1 MEITPTRRNYKS
13 KNKSFKPT
21 QSTPKVNKGPKSR
34 MNFKKTLIEDSISQ
48 KTTKFSALLNNPMP
62 LKKETPPFLSASVLE
77 GRVPYLFKSFL
88 TKLYKVK
95 NDKDISLNG
104 GGEQTDATTKI
115 CISTIDSLKNIIKDI
130 NAESTFLIVDECH
143 KIGTEKRGDM
153 LTNNWHATL
162 GLSAT
167 PERDYDDNFYI
178 IIKKILGDII
188 FDYDYIDAREDEVI
202 VNFKLLYGYAALLP
216 EEEQKYKKFTK
227 SIQRRAAT
235 IGGNNMDDYPLKM
248 LIFNRARLIKNSKN
262 RIPYGVEL
270 IQKYKRDSWIVFTE
284 NKKQA
289 KDFNDIIRNKGFK
302 SGIYN
307 TDLNDDERQENLENF
322 KAGKLNVL
330 VSCTALDEGFD
341 MPEADGA
348 MILSASSSKRQRIQ
362 RMGRV
367 LRITANKE
375 NALIVTVYS
384 SKTEYEKLRE
394 ESNRYKLEGVP
405 IKWQQMT
412 L

>member
-1 MEITPTRRNYKS
+1 MKLREWQEKAFPLWWAEKRGIV
-13 KNKSFKPT
+13 
-21 QSTPKVNKGPKSR
+21 KVVTGGG
-34 MNFKKTLIEDSISQ
+34 KTVFAIHCLIKYLEEEKDNSIFIVVPSIALLDQWYEGLQ
-48 KTTKFSALLNNPMP
+48 KTFDDT
-62 LKKETPPFLSASVLE
+62 
-77 GRVPYLFKSFL
+77 
-88 TKLYKVK
+88 
-95 NDKDISLNG
+95 DISLNG
-104 GGEQTDATTKI
+104 GGEHLEEISKVT
-115 CISTIDSLKNIIKDI
+115 ISTIDSVKNIIHKFDAS
-130 NAESTFLIVDECH
+130 NTLLIVDECH
-143 KIGTEKRGDM
+143 KIGTEKRGET

-202 VNFKLLYGYAALLP
+202 VNFKLLYAYAAMTKD
-216 EEEQKYKKFTK
+216 EEDKYKKFTK

-235 IGGNNMDDYPLKM
+235 IGGNNMNDYPLKM
-248 LIFNRARLIKNSKN
+248 LIFNRARMVKNSKN
-262 RIPYGVEL
+262 RIPFGVKL
-270 IQKYKRDSWIVFTE
+270 LQKHKRDSWIVFTE

-289 KDFNDIIRNKGFK
+289 KEFNKIINKKGYK
-302 SGIYN
+302 SAIYN
-307 TDLNDDERQENLENF
+307 TDLDNAEREENLNNF
-322 KAGKLNVL
+322 KSGNLNVL

-384 SKTEYEKLRE
+384 SKTEFDKLRE

-405 IKWQQMT
+405 VKWQQME
-412 L
+412 

>member
-1 MEITPTRRNYKS
+1 LKLREWQEKAFPLWW
-13 KNKSFKPT
+13 KNKRGII
-21 QSTPKVNKGPKSR
+21 KVVTGGGKTFFAIHCLRKYLEEDHNK
-34 MNFKKTLIEDSISQ
+34 NILIVVPSI
-48 KTTKFSALLNNPMP
+48 ALLDQWY
-62 LKKETPPFLSASVLE
+62 ESLSQNFSE
-77 GRVPYLFKSFL
+77 RE
-88 TKLYKVK
+88 
-95 NDKDISLNG
+95 ISLNG
-104 GGEQTDATTKI
+104 GGEQTTSITKI
-115 CISTIDSLKNIIKDI
+115 CISTIDSLKNIIKEVDAS
-130 NAESTFLIVDECH
+130 NSLLIVDECH
-143 KIGTEKRGDM
+143 KIGTEKRGEM

-216 EEEQKYKKFTK
+216 EEENKYRKFTK

-235 IGGNNMDDYPLKM
+235 IGGQDMNDYPLKM
-248 LIFNRARLIKNSKN
+248 LIFNRARLVKNSKN
-262 RIPYGVEL
+262 RIPYGIEL
-270 IQKYKRDSWIVFTE
+270 IQKYERDSWIVFTE

-289 KDFNDIIRNKGFK
+289 KEFNKKVNHIKGFE

-307 TDLNDDERQENLENF
+307 TDLKDDERQENLENF

-405 IKWQQMT
+405 VKWQQMS

>member
-1 MEITPTRRNYKS
+1 MKLRQWQEKAFPLWWAKKRGIV
-13 KNKSFKPT
+13 
-21 QSTPKVNKGPKSR
+21 KVVTGGG
-34 MNFKKTLIEDSISQ
+34 KTVFAIHCLTKYLEEEKDNSIFIVVPSIALLDQWYQGLQ
-48 KTTKFSALLNNPMP
+48 KTF
-62 LKKETPPFLSASVLE
+62 
-77 GRVPYLFKSFL
+77 G
-88 TKLYKVK
+88 
-95 NDKDISLNG
+95 DKDISLNG
-104 GGEQTDATTKI
+104 GGEHLEVISKI
-115 CISTIDSLKNIIKDI
+115 TISTIDSVKNIIHKFDAS
-130 NAESTFLIVDECH
+130 NTLLIVDECH
-143 KIGTEKRGDM
+143 KIGTEKRGET

-202 VNFKLLYGYAALLP
+202 VNFKLLYAYAAMTEG
-216 EEEQKYKKFTK
+216 EEERYKKFTK

-235 IGGNNMDDYPLKM
+235 IGGNNMNDYPLKM
-248 LIFNRARLIKNSKN
+248 LIFNRARMVKNSKN
-262 RIPYGVEL
+262 RIPFGVEL
-270 IQKYKRDSWIVFTE
+270 LQKHKRDSWIVFTE

-289 KDFNDIIRNKGFK
+289 KEFNKIINKKGYK
-302 SGIYN
+302 SAIYN
-307 TDLNDDERQENLENF
+307 TDLDNAEREENLNNF
-322 KAGKLNVL
+322 KSGNLNVL

-384 SKTEYEKLRE
+384 SKTEFDKLRE

-405 IKWQQMT
+405 VKWQQMR
-412 L
+412 

>member
-1 MEITPTRRNYKS
+1 MKLRDWQEKAFPLWWANKRGIVKVVTGGGKTIFAIHCLTKYLEEERSKS
-13 KNKSFKPT
+13 I
-21 QSTPKVNKGPKSR
+21 
-34 MNFKKTLIEDSISQ
+34 LIVVPSI
-48 KTTKFSALLNNPMP
+48 ALLDQWSEVMSR
-62 LKKETPPFLSASVLE
+62 TFDS
-77 GRVPYLFKSFL
+77 
-88 TKLYKVK
+88 
-95 NDKDISLNG
+95 KDITING
-104 GGEQTDATTKI
+104 GGEQPEDITKI
-115 CISTIDSLKNIIKDI
+115 CITTVDSVKNIINKVD
-130 NAESTFLIVDECH
+130 AENTLLVVDECH
-143 KIGTEKRGDM
+143 KIGTEKRGEM

-178 IIKKILGDII
+178 IIKRILGDII

-202 VNFKLLYGYAALLP
+202 VNFKLLYGYAAMLP
-216 EEEQKYKKFTK
+216 EEEDKYTKFTK
-227 SIQRRAAT
+227 NIQRRAAT
-235 IGGNNMDDYPLKM
+235 IGGSNMNDYPLKM
-248 LIFNRARLIKNSKN
+248 LIFNRARLVKNSKN

-270 IQKYKRDSWIVFTE
+270 LLKHKRESWIVFTE

-289 KDFNDIIRNKGFK
+289 KEFNKIINKKGFK

-307 TDLNDDERQENLENF
+307 TDLNDEERLHNLTAF
-322 KAGKLNVL
+322 KNRELNVL

-384 SKTEYEKLRE
+384 SKTEFTKLRE

-405 IKWQQMT
+405 VKWQQMKS
-412 L
+412 

>member
-1 MEITPTRRNYKS
+1 LKLRQWQEKAFPLWWAKKRGIV
-13 KNKSFKPT
+13 
-21 QSTPKVNKGPKSR
+21 KVVTGGG
-34 MNFKKTLIEDSISQ
+34 KTVFAIHCLTKYLEEQKDNSIFIVVPSIALLDQWYEGLQ
-48 KTTKFSALLNNPMP
+48 KTF
-62 LKKETPPFLSASVLE
+62 E
-77 GRVPYLFKSFL
+77 
-88 TKLYKVK
+88 
-95 NDKDISLNG
+95 DKDISING
-104 GGEQTDATTKI
+104 GGEHLENISKI
-115 CISTIDSLKNIIKDI
+115 TISTIDSVKNIIHKF
-130 NAESTFLIVDECH
+130 NASNTLLIVDECH
-143 KIGTEKRGDM
+143 KIGTEKRGEI
-153 LTNNWHATL
+153 LTNSWHATL

-202 VNFKLLYGYAALLP
+202 VNFKLLYAYAAMTED
-216 EEEQKYKKFTK
+216 EEEKYKKFTK

-235 IGGNNMDDYPLKM
+235 IGGNNMNDYPLKM
-248 LIFNRARLIKNSKN
+248 LIFNRARMVKNSKN

-270 IQKYKRDSWIVFTE
+270 LQKHKRDSWIVFTE

-289 KDFNDIIRNKGFK
+289 KEFNKIINKKGYK
-302 SGIYN
+302 SAIYN
-307 TDLNDDERQENLENF
+307 TDLDNAEREENLINF
-322 KAGKLNVL
+322 KSGNLNVL

-384 SKTEYEKLRE
+384 SKTEFDKLRE
-394 ESNRYKLEGVP
+394 ESNRYKYEGVP
-405 IKWQQMT
+405 VKWQMMKIK
-412 L
+412 

>member
-1 MEITPTRRNYKS
+1 MKLREWQENAFPLWWARKRGIM
-13 KNKSFKPT
+13 
-21 QSTPKVNKGPKSR
+21 KVVTGGGKTV
-34 MNFKKTLIEDSISQ
+34 FAIHCLKKYLEEEPDKTILIVVPSI
-48 KTTKFSALLNNPMP
+48 ALLDQWY
-62 LKKETPPFLSASVLE
+62 E
-77 GRVPYLFKSFL
+77 GISLNFDS
-88 TKLYKVK
+88 
-95 NDKDISLNG
+95 KDIALNG
-104 GGEQTDATTKI
+104 GGEQIEDISKV
-115 CISTIDSLKNIIKDI
+115 CITTIDSLKNIINKIDPE
-130 NAESTFLIVDECH
+130 NTLLIVDECH
-143 KIGTEKRGDM
+143 KIGTEKRGEM
-153 LTNNWHATL
+153 LTGNWHATL

-202 VNFKLLYGYAALLP
+202 VNFKLLYAYAEMTKD
-216 EEEQKYKKFTK
+216 EEEKYKKFTK

-235 IGGNNMDDYPLKM
+235 IGGNNMNDYPLKM
-248 LIFNRARLIKNSKN
+248 LIFNRARMVKNSKN
-262 RIPYGVEL
+262 RIPFGVEL
-270 IQKYKRDSWIVFTE
+270 LQKHKRESWIVFTE

-289 KDFNDIIRNKGFK
+289 KEFNKIINTKGYK
-302 SGIYN
+302 SAIYN
-307 TDLNDDERQENLENF
+307 TDLDNAEREENLNNF
-322 KAGKLNVL
+322 KSGNLNVL

-384 SKTEYEKLRE
+384 SNTEYIKLKE
-394 ESNRYKLEGVP
+394 ESNRYLLENVP
-405 IKWQQMT
+405 IRWQKMK
-412 L
+412 

>member
-1 MEITPTRRNYKS
+1 MKLREWQEAAFPLWWERKRGIVKVVTGGGKTVFAIHCLKKYLEENTNNTIFIVVPS
-13 KNKSFKPT
+13 IALLDQWHEGLQLSFK
-21 QSTPKVNKGPKSR
+21 
-34 MNFKKTLIEDSISQ
+34 
-48 KTTKFSALLNNPMP
+48 NN
-62 LKKETPPFLSASVLE
+62 EIA
-77 GRVPYLFKSFL
+77 
-88 TKLYKVK
+88 
-95 NDKDISLNG
+95 LNG
-104 GGEQTDATTKI
+104 GGERLDKLSKI
-115 CISTIDSLKNIIKDI
+115 TISTIDSVKNIIENFDASK
-130 NAESTFLIVDECH
+130 TLLIVDECH
-143 KIGTEKRGDM
+143 KIGTEKRGEI

-178 IIKKILGDII
+178 IIRKILGDII

-202 VNFKLLYGYAALLP
+202 VNFKLLYAYAAMTNS
-216 EEEQKYKKFTK
+216 EEVEYKKFTK

-235 IGGNNMDDYPLKM
+235 IGGNNMNDYPLKM
-248 LIFNRARLIKNSKN
+248 LIFNRARMVKNSVN
-262 RIPYGVEL
+262 RIPFGIEL
-270 IQKYKRDSWIVFTE
+270 LQKYKRDSWIVFTE

-289 KDFNDIIRNKGFK
+289 KEFNTIINKKGYK
-302 SGIYN
+302 SAIYN
-307 TDLNDDERQENLENF
+307 TDLDSNEREENLNNF
-322 KAGKLNVL
+322 KNGNLNVL

-367 LRITANKE
+367 LRITANKK

-394 ESNRYKLEGVP
+394 ESNRYQLEGVP
-405 IKWQQMT
+405 IKWQQMK
-412 L
+412 

>member
-1 MEITPTRRNYKS
+1 MKLREWQAKAFPLWWAKKRGIVKVVTGGGKTVFAIHCLTKYLEE
-13 KNKSFKPT
+13 NK
-21 QSTPKVNKGPKSR
+21 
-34 MNFKKTLIEDSISQ
+34 DHSIFIVVPSI
-48 KTTKFSALLNNPMP
+48 ALLDQWY
-62 LKKETPPFLSASVLE
+62 E
-77 GRVPYLFKSFL
+77 GLQKDF
-88 TKLYKVK
+88 
-95 NDKDISLNG
+95 NEKDIALNG
-104 GGEQTDATTKI
+104 GGEHLEHLSRI
-115 CISTIDSLKNIIKDI
+115 NISTIDSVKNIIEQFHASK
-130 NAESTFLIVDECH
+130 TLLIVDECH
-143 KIGTEKRGDM
+143 KIGTEKRGEV

-178 IIKKILGDII
+178 IIRKILGDII

-202 VNFKLLYGYAALLP
+202 VNFKLLYAYAAMTP
-216 EEEQKYKKFTK
+216 DEEEKYKKFTK

-235 IGGNNMDDYPLKM
+235 IGGNDMNDYPLKM
-248 LIFNRARLIKNSKN
+248 LIFNRARMVKNSKN
-262 RIPYGVEL
+262 RIPFGIEL
-270 IQKYKRDSWIVFTE
+270 LQKHKRDSWIVFTE

-289 KDFNDIIRNKGFK
+289 KEFNKIINTKGYK
-302 SGIYN
+302 SAIYN
-307 TDLNDDERQENLENF
+307 TDLDNAEREENLNNF
-322 KAGKLNVL
+322 KNGNLNVL

-367 LRITANKE
+367 LRITANKQ

-384 SKTEYEKLRE
+384 SKTEFDKLRE

-405 IKWQQMT
+405 IKWQQMKQV
-412 L
+412 

>member
-1 MEITPTRRNYKS
+1 MVTFLKLREWQEKAFPLWWEKKRGIIKVVTGGGKTFFAIHCLKRYLENDPQKS
-13 KNKSFKPT
+13 I
-21 QSTPKVNKGPKSR
+21 
-34 MNFKKTLIEDSISQ
+34 LIVVPSI
-48 KTTKFSALLNNPMP
+48 ALLDQWYDSLSQNFDD
-62 LKKETPPFLSASVLE
+62 KE
-77 GRVPYLFKSFL
+77 
-88 TKLYKVK
+88 
-95 NDKDISLNG
+95 ISLNG
-104 GGEQTDATTKI
+104 GGEQTKVITKI
-115 CISTIDSLKNIIKDI
+115 CISTIDSLKNIISLID
-130 NAESTFLIVDECH
+130 AENTLLIVDECH
-143 KIGTEKRGDM
+143 KIGTEKRGEM
-153 LTNNWHATL
+153 LTNAWHATL

-188 FDYDYIDAREDEVI
+188 FNYDYIDAREDEVI

-216 EEEQKYKKFTK
+216 EEENKYKKFTK

-235 IGGNNMDDYPLKM
+235 IGGQDMNDYPLKM
-248 LIFNRARLIKNSKN
+248 LIFNRARLVKNSKN
-262 RIPYGVEL
+262 RIPYGIEL
-270 IQKYKRDSWIVFTE
+270 IQKYERDSWIVFTE

-289 KDFNDIIRNKGFK
+289 KEFNKIVNKLKGFN

-307 TDLNDDERQENLENF
+307 TDLNDDERQENLEKF
-322 KAGKLNVL
+322 KAGNLNVL

-405 IKWQQMT
+405 VKWQQMS

>member
-1 MEITPTRRNYKS
+1 MKLREWQEKAFPLWWAKKRGIV
-13 KNKSFKPT
+13 
-21 QSTPKVNKGPKSR
+21 KVVTGGG
-34 MNFKKTLIEDSISQ
+34 KTVFAIHCLTKYLQEEKDNSIFIVVPSIALLDQWYEALQ
-48 KTTKFSALLNNPMP
+48 KTF
-62 LKKETPPFLSASVLE
+62 
-77 GRVPYLFKSFL
+77 G
-88 TKLYKVK
+88 
-95 NDKDISLNG
+95 DKDISLNG
-104 GGEQTDATTKI
+104 GGEHLEEISKVT
-115 CISTIDSLKNIIKDI
+115 ISTIDSVKNIIHKF
-130 NAESTFLIVDECH
+130 NASNTLLIVDECH
-143 KIGTEKRGDM
+143 KIGTEKRGET
-153 LTNNWHATL
+153 LTNNWNATL

-188 FDYDYIDAREDEVI
+188 FDYNYIDAREDEVI
-202 VNFKLLYGYAALLP
+202 VNFKLLYAYAAMTED
-216 EEEQKYKKFTK
+216 EEEKYKKFTK

-235 IGGNNMDDYPLKM
+235 IGGNNMNDYPLKM
-248 LIFNRARLIKNSKN
+248 LIFNRARMVKNSKN
-262 RIPYGVEL
+262 RIPFGVEL
-270 IQKYKRDSWIVFTE
+270 LQKHKRDSWIVFTE

-289 KDFNDIIRNKGFK
+289 KEFNKIINKKGYK
-302 SGIYN
+302 SAIYN
-307 TDLNDDERQENLENF
+307 TDLDNAEREENLNNF
-322 KAGKLNVL
+322 KSGNLNVL

-384 SKTEYEKLRE
+384 SKTEFDKLRE

-405 IKWQQMT
+405 VKWQQMK
-412 L
+412 

>member
-1 MEITPTRRNYKS
+1 MVTFLKLREWQEKAFPLWWEKKRGIIKVVTGGGKTFFAIHCLKRYLENDPQKS
-13 KNKSFKPT
+13 I
-21 QSTPKVNKGPKSR
+21 
-34 MNFKKTLIEDSISQ
+34 LIVVPSI
-48 KTTKFSALLNNPMP
+48 ALLDQWYDSLSQNFDD
-62 LKKETPPFLSASVLE
+62 KE
-77 GRVPYLFKSFL
+77 
-88 TKLYKVK
+88 
-95 NDKDISLNG
+95 ISLNG
-104 GGEQTDATTKI
+104 GGEQTKVITKI
-115 CISTIDSLKNIIKDI
+115 CISTIDSLKNITSLID
-130 NAESTFLIVDECH
+130 AENTLLIVDECH
-143 KIGTEKRGDM
+143 KIGTEKRGEM
-153 LTNNWHATL
+153 LTNVWHATL

-216 EEEQKYKKFTK
+216 EEENKYKKFTK

-235 IGGNNMDDYPLKM
+235 IGGQDMNDYPLKM
-248 LIFNRARLIKNSKN
+248 LIFNRARLVKNSKN
-262 RIPYGVEL
+262 RIPYGIEL
-270 IQKYKRDSWIVFTE
+270 IQKYERDSWIVFTE

-289 KDFNDIIRNKGFK
+289 KEFNKIVNKLKGFN

-307 TDLNDDERQENLENF
+307 TDLNDDERQENLEKF
-322 KAGKLNVL
+322 KAGNLNVL

-405 IKWQQMT
+405 VKWQQMS

>member
-1 MEITPTRRNYKS
+1 MKLREWQETAFPLWWNRKRGIV
-13 KNKSFKPT
+13 
-21 QSTPKVNKGPKSR
+21 KVVTGGG
-34 MNFKKTLIEDSISQ
+34 KTVFAIHCLKQYLEENPSNSILIVVPSI
-48 KTTKFSALLNNPMP
+48 ALLDQWY
-62 LKKETPPFLSASVLE
+62 E
-77 GRVPYLFKSFL
+77 GLLQSYDTNQL
-88 TKLYKVK
+88 
-95 NDKDISLNG
+95 SLNG
-104 GGEQTDATTKI
+104 GGEHLEELSMIT
-115 CISTIDSLKNIIKDI
+115 ISTIDSVKNIIDKFD
-130 NAESTFLIVDECH
+130 ASQSLLIVDECH
-143 KIGTEKRGDM
+143 KIGTEKRGET

-202 VNFKLLYGYAALLP
+202 VNFKLLYAYAAMTP
-216 EEEQKYKKFTK
+216 EEEDEYKKFTK

-235 IGGNNMDDYPLKM
+235 IGGNNMNDYPLKM
-248 LIFNRARLIKNSKN
+248 MIFNRARMVKNSKN
-262 RIPYGVEL
+262 RIPFGIEL
-270 IQKYKRDSWIVFTE
+270 LQKYKRDSWIVFTE

-289 KDFNDIIRNKGFK
+289 KEFNTIINTKGYQ
-302 SGIYN
+302 SAIYN
-307 TDLNDDERQENLENF
+307 TDLDASEREENLNNF
-322 KAGKLNVL
+322 KSGNLNVL

-367 LRITANKE
+367 LRITANKQ

-394 ESNRYKLEGVP
+394 ESNRYQLEGVP
-405 IKWQQMT
+405 IKWQQMQ
-412 L
+412 

>member
-1 MEITPTRRNYKS
+1 MKLREWQAKAFPLWWAKKRGIVKVVTGGGKTVFAIHCLTKYLEE
-13 KNKSFKPT
+13 NK
-21 QSTPKVNKGPKSR
+21 
-34 MNFKKTLIEDSISQ
+34 DHSIFIVVPSI
-48 KTTKFSALLNNPMP
+48 ALLDQWY
-62 LKKETPPFLSASVLE
+62 E
-77 GRVPYLFKSFL
+77 GLQKDFNE
-88 TKLYKVK
+88 K
-95 NDKDISLNG
+95 NIALNG
-104 GGEQTDATTKI
+104 GGEHLKHLSRI
-115 CISTIDSLKNIIKDI
+115 NISTIDSVKNIIEQFDASK
-130 NAESTFLIVDECH
+130 TLLIVDECH
-143 KIGTEKRGDM
+143 KIGTEKRGEV

-178 IIKKILGDII
+178 IIRKILGDII

-202 VNFKLLYGYAALLP
+202 VNFKLLYAYAAMTP
-216 EEEQKYKKFTK
+216 DEEEKYKKFTK

-235 IGGNNMDDYPLKM
+235 IGGNDMNDYPLKM
-248 LIFNRARLIKNSKN
+248 LIFNRARMVKNSKN
-262 RIPYGVEL
+262 RIPFGIEL
-270 IQKYKRDSWIVFTE
+270 LQKHKRDSWIVFTE

-289 KDFNDIIRNKGFK
+289 KEFNKIINTKGYK
-302 SGIYN
+302 SAIYN
-307 TDLNDDERQENLENF
+307 TDLDNAEREENLNNF
-322 KAGKLNVL
+322 KNGNLNVL

-367 LRITANKE
+367 LRITANKQ

-384 SKTEYEKLRE
+384 SKTEFDKLRE

-405 IKWQQMT
+405 IKWQQMKQA
-412 L
+412 

>member
-1 MEITPTRRNYKS
+1 LKLRQWQEKAFPLWWAKKRGIV
-13 KNKSFKPT
+13 
-21 QSTPKVNKGPKSR
+21 KVVTGGG
-34 MNFKKTLIEDSISQ
+34 KTVFAIHCLTKYLEEEKDNSIFIVVPSIALLDQWYEGLQ
-48 KTTKFSALLNNPMP
+48 KTF
-62 LKKETPPFLSASVLE
+62 
-77 GRVPYLFKSFL
+77 G
-88 TKLYKVK
+88 
-95 NDKDISLNG
+95 DKDISLNG
-104 GGEQTDATTKI
+104 GGEHLEVISKI
-115 CISTIDSLKNIIKDI
+115 TISTIDSVKNIIHKFDAS
-130 NAESTFLIVDECH
+130 NTLLIVDECH
-143 KIGTEKRGDM
+143 KIGTEKRGET

-202 VNFKLLYGYAALLP
+202 VNFKLLYAYAAMTKD
-216 EEEQKYKKFTK
+216 EEEKYKKFTK

-235 IGGNNMDDYPLKM
+235 IGGNNMNDYPLKM
-248 LIFNRARLIKNSKN
+248 LIFNRARMVKNSKN
-262 RIPYGVEL
+262 RIPFGVEL
-270 IQKYKRDSWIVFTE
+270 LQKHKRDSWIVFTE

-289 KDFNDIIRNKGFK
+289 KEFNKIINKKGYK
-302 SGIYN
+302 SAIYN
-307 TDLNDDERQENLENF
+307 TDLDNAEREENLNNF
-322 KAGKLNVL
+322 KNGNLNVL

-384 SKTEYEKLRE
+384 SKTEFDKLRE

-405 IKWQQMT
+405 VKWQQMK
-412 L
+412 

>member
-1 MEITPTRRNYKS
+1 LKLREWQENAFPLWWAKKRGIIKVVTGGGKTVFAIHCLTKYLEE
-13 KNKSFKPT
+13 NKTNSI
-21 QSTPKVNKGPKSR
+21 
-34 MNFKKTLIEDSISQ
+34 LIVVPSI
-48 KTTKFSALLNNPMP
+48 ALLDQWY
-62 LKKETPPFLSASVLE
+62 EGLSQ
-77 GRVPYLFKSFL
+77 SFSSEE
-88 TKLYKVK
+88 
-95 NDKDISLNG
+95 ISLNG
-104 GGEQTDATTKI
+104 GGEQIESITRI
-115 CISTIDSLKNIIKDI
+115 CITTIDSLKNLIDRVTPE
-130 NAESTFLIVDECH
+130 NTLLIVDECH
-143 KIGTEKRGDM
+143 KIGTEKRGEM

-202 VNFKLLYGYAALLP
+202 VNFKLLYAYAAMTS
-216 EEEQKYKKFTK
+216 EEEDKYKKFTK

-235 IGGNNMDDYPLKM
+235 IGGNNMNDYPLKM
-248 LIFNRARLIKNSKN
+248 LIFNRARMVKNSKN
-262 RIPYGVEL
+262 RIPFGVEL
-270 IQKYKRDSWIVFTE
+270 LQKHKRESWIVFTE

-289 KDFNDIIRNKGFK
+289 KEFNKIINTKGYK
-302 SGIYN
+302 SAIYN
-307 TDLNDDERQENLENF
+307 TDLDNTEREENLNNF
-322 KAGKLNVL
+322 KNGNLNVL

-384 SKTEYEKLRE
+384 SNTEYVKLKE
-394 ESNRYKLEGVP
+394 ESNRYQLENVP
-405 IKWQQMT
+405 IRWQRMK
-412 L
+412 

>member
-1 MEITPTRRNYKS
+1 MKLREWQETAFPLWWNRKRGIV
-13 KNKSFKPT
+13 
-21 QSTPKVNKGPKSR
+21 KVVTGGG
-34 MNFKKTLIEDSISQ
+34 KTVFAIHCLKQYLEENPSNSILIVVPSI
-48 KTTKFSALLNNPMP
+48 ALLDQWY
-62 LKKETPPFLSASVLE
+62 E
-77 GRVPYLFKSFL
+77 GLLQSYDANQL
-88 TKLYKVK
+88 
-95 NDKDISLNG
+95 SLNG
-104 GGEQTDATTKI
+104 GGEHLEELSMIT
-115 CISTIDSLKNIIKDI
+115 ISTIDSVKNIIDKFD
-130 NAESTFLIVDECH
+130 ASQTLLIVDECH
-143 KIGTEKRGDM
+143 KIGTEKRGET
-153 LTNNWHATL
+153 LTNYWHATL

-202 VNFKLLYGYAALLP
+202 VNFKLLYAYAAMTP
-216 EEEQKYKKFTK
+216 EEEDEYKKFTK

-235 IGGNNMDDYPLKM
+235 IGGNNMNDYPLKM
-248 LIFNRARLIKNSKN
+248 MIFNRARMVKNSKN
-262 RIPYGVEL
+262 RIPFGIEL
-270 IQKYKRDSWIVFTE
+270 LQKYKRDSWIVFTE

-289 KDFNDIIRNKGFK
+289 KEFNTIINTKGYQ
-302 SGIYN
+302 SAIYN
-307 TDLNDDERQENLENF
+307 TDLDASEREENLNNF
-322 KAGKLNVL
+322 KSGNLNVL

-367 LRITANKE
+367 LRITANKQ

-394 ESNRYKLEGVP
+394 ESNRYQLEGVP
-405 IKWQQMT
+405 IKWQQMK
-412 L
+412 

>member
-1 MEITPTRRNYKS
+1 MKLREWQEKAFPLWWS
-13 KNKSFKPT
+13 KKRGIV
-21 QSTPKVNKGPKSR
+21 KVVTGGGKT
-34 MNFKKTLIEDSISQ
+34 FFAIHCLKKYLEENPEKLALIVVPSI
-48 KTTKFSALLNNPMP
+48 ALLDQWYESLIQEFRN
-62 LKKETPPFLSASVLE
+62 KE
-77 GRVPYLFKSFL
+77 
-88 TKLYKVK
+88 
-95 NDKDISLNG
+95 ISLNG
-104 GGEQTDATTKI
+104 GGEQTNQITKI
-115 CISTIDSLKNIIKDI
+115 CISTIDSMKNIIDQVDYQ
-130 NAESTFLIVDECH
+130 NTFLIVDECH

-153 LTNNWHATL
+153 LSNSWHATL

-178 IIKKILGDII
+178 IIKKILGDIV

-216 EEEQKYKKFTK
+216 EEEEKYKKFTK

-262 RIPYGVEL
+262 RIPYGVDL

-289 KDFNDIIRNKGFK
+289 KEFNTIINKKGLK

-307 TDLNDDERQENLENF
+307 TDLKDDERQENLEDF
-322 KAGKLNVL
+322 KKGKLNVL

-394 ESNRYKLEGVP
+394 ESNRYQLEGVP
-405 IKWQQMT
+405 VKWQQMS

>member
-1 MEITPTRRNYKS
+1 MAR
-13 KNKSFKPT
+13 KSFSSLVGKKRGII
-21 QSTPKVNKGPKSR
+21 KVVTGGGKTFFAIHCLKRYLENDPQKSI
-34 MNFKKTLIEDSISQ
+34 LIVVPSI
-48 KTTKFSALLNNPMP
+48 ALLDQWYDSLSQNFDD
-62 LKKETPPFLSASVLE
+62 KE
-77 GRVPYLFKSFL
+77 
-88 TKLYKVK
+88 
-95 NDKDISLNG
+95 ISLNG
-104 GGEQTDATTKI
+104 GGEQTKIITKI
-115 CISTIDSLKNIIKDI
+115 CISTIDSLKNIISLID
-130 NAESTFLIVDECH
+130 AENTLLIVDECH
-143 KIGTEKRGDM
+143 KIGTEKRGEM
-153 LTNNWHATL
+153 LTNAWHATL

-216 EEEQKYKKFTK
+216 EEENKYKKFTK

-235 IGGNNMDDYPLKM
+235 IGGQDMNDYPLKM
-248 LIFNRARLIKNSKN
+248 LIFNRARLVKNSKN
-262 RIPYGVEL
+262 RIPYGIEL
-270 IQKYKRDSWIVFTE
+270 IQKYERDSWIVFTE

-289 KDFNDIIRNKGFK
+289 KEFNKIVNKLKGFN

-307 TDLNDDERQENLENF
+307 TDLNDDERQENLEKF
-322 KAGKLNVL
+322 KAGNLNVL

-405 IKWQQMT
+405 VKWQQMS

>member
-1 MEITPTRRNYKS
+1 MKLREWQEAAFPLWWERKRGIVKVVTGGGKTVFAIHCLKKYLEENTNNTIFIVVPS
-13 KNKSFKPT
+13 IALLDQWHEGLQLSFK
-21 QSTPKVNKGPKSR
+21 
-34 MNFKKTLIEDSISQ
+34 
-48 KTTKFSALLNNPMP
+48 NN
-62 LKKETPPFLSASVLE
+62 EIA
-77 GRVPYLFKSFL
+77 
-88 TKLYKVK
+88 
-95 NDKDISLNG
+95 LNG
-104 GGEQTDATTKI
+104 GGERLDKLSKI
-115 CISTIDSLKNIIKDI
+115 TISTIDSVKNIIENFDASK
-130 NAESTFLIVDECH
+130 TLLIVDECH
-143 KIGTEKRGDM
+143 KIGTEKRGET

-178 IIKKILGDII
+178 IIRKILGDII

-202 VNFKLLYGYAALLP
+202 VNFKLLYAYAAMTSS
-216 EEEQKYKKFTK
+216 EEAEYKKFTK

-235 IGGNNMDDYPLKM
+235 IGGNNMNDYPLKM
-248 LIFNRARLIKNSKN
+248 LIFNRARMVKNSIN
-262 RIPYGVEL
+262 RIPFGIEL
-270 IQKYKRDSWIVFTE
+270 LQKYKRDSWIVFTE

-289 KDFNDIIRNKGFK
+289 KEFNTIINKKGYK
-302 SGIYN
+302 SAIYN
-307 TDLNDDERQENLENF
+307 TDLDSSEREENLNNF
-322 KAGKLNVL
+322 KNGNLNVL

-367 LRITANKE
+367 LRITANKQ

-394 ESNRYKLEGVP
+394 ESNRYQLEGVP
-405 IKWQQMT
+405 VKWQQMK
-412 L
+412 

>member
-1 MEITPTRRNYKS
+1 LKLREWQETAFPLWWNRKRGIV
-13 KNKSFKPT
+13 
-21 QSTPKVNKGPKSR
+21 KVVTGGG
-34 MNFKKTLIEDSISQ
+34 KTVFAIHCLKQYLEENPSNSILIVVPSI
-48 KTTKFSALLNNPMP
+48 ALLDQWY
-62 LKKETPPFLSASVLE
+62 E
-77 GRVPYLFKSFL
+77 GLLQYYDTNQL
-88 TKLYKVK
+88 
-95 NDKDISLNG
+95 SLNG
-104 GGEQTDATTKI
+104 GGEHLEELSMIT
-115 CISTIDSLKNIIKDI
+115 ISTIDSVKNIIDKFD
-130 NAESTFLIVDECH
+130 ASQTLLIVDECH
-143 KIGTEKRGDM
+143 KIGTEKRGET

-202 VNFKLLYGYAALLP
+202 VNFKLLYAYAAMTP
-216 EEEQKYKKFTK
+216 EEEDEYKKFTK

-235 IGGNNMDDYPLKM
+235 IGGNNMNDYPLKM
-248 LIFNRARLIKNSKN
+248 MIFNRARMVKNSKN
-262 RIPYGVEL
+262 RIPFGIEL
-270 IQKYKRDSWIVFTE
+270 LQKYKRDSWIVFTE

-289 KDFNDIIRNKGFK
+289 KEFNAIINTKGYQ
-302 SGIYN
+302 SAIYN
-307 TDLNDDERQENLENF
+307 TDLDASEREENLNNF
-322 KAGKLNVL
+322 KSGNLNVL

-367 LRITANKE
+367 LRITANKQ

-394 ESNRYKLEGVP
+394 ESNRYQLEGVP
-405 IKWQQMT
+405 IKWQQMK
-412 L
+412 

>member
-1 MEITPTRRNYKS
+1 MKLREWQAKAFPLWWAKKRGIVKVVTGGGKTVFAIHCLTKYLEE
-13 KNKSFKPT
+13 NK
-21 QSTPKVNKGPKSR
+21 
-34 MNFKKTLIEDSISQ
+34 DHSIFIVVPSI
-48 KTTKFSALLNNPMP
+48 ALLDQWY
-62 LKKETPPFLSASVLE
+62 E
-77 GRVPYLFKSFL
+77 GLQKDF
-88 TKLYKVK
+88 
-95 NDKDISLNG
+95 NEKDIALNG
-104 GGEQTDATTKI
+104 GGEHLEHLSRI
-115 CISTIDSLKNIIKDI
+115 NISTIDSVKNIIEQF
-130 NAESTFLIVDECH
+130 NASKTLLIVDECH
-143 KIGTEKRGDM
+143 KIGTEKRGEV

-178 IIKKILGDII
+178 IIRKILGDII

-202 VNFKLLYGYAALLP
+202 VNFKLLYAYAAMTP
-216 EEEQKYKKFTK
+216 DEEEKYIKFTK

-235 IGGNNMDDYPLKM
+235 IGGNDMNDYPLKM
-248 LIFNRARLIKNSKN
+248 LIFNRARMVKNSKN
-262 RIPYGVEL
+262 RIPFGIEL
-270 IQKYKRDSWIVFTE
+270 LQKHKRDSWIVFTE

-289 KDFNDIIRNKGFK
+289 KEFNKIINTKGYK
-302 SGIYN
+302 SAIYN
-307 TDLNDDERQENLENF
+307 TDLDNAEREENLNNF
-322 KAGKLNVL
+322 KNGNLNVL

-367 LRITANKE
+367 LRITANKQ

-384 SKTEYEKLRE
+384 SKTEFDKLRE

-405 IKWQQMT
+405 IKWQQMRQV
-412 L
+412 

>member
-1 MEITPTRRNYKS
+1 MKLRQWQEKAFPLWWAKKRGIV
-13 KNKSFKPT
+13 
-21 QSTPKVNKGPKSR
+21 KVVTGGG
-34 MNFKKTLIEDSISQ
+34 KTVFAIHCLTKYLEEQKDNSIFIIVPSIALLDQWYEGLQ
-48 KTTKFSALLNNPMP
+48 KTF
-62 LKKETPPFLSASVLE
+62 
-77 GRVPYLFKSFL
+77 G
-88 TKLYKVK
+88 
-95 NDKDISLNG
+95 DKDISLNG
-104 GGEQTDATTKI
+104 GGEHLENISKI
-115 CISTIDSLKNIIKDI
+115 TISTIDSVKNIIHKF
-130 NAESTFLIVDECH
+130 NASNTLLIVDECH
-143 KIGTEKRGDM
+143 KIGTEKRGET
-153 LTNNWHATL
+153 LTNSWHATL

-202 VNFKLLYGYAALLP
+202 VNFKLLYAYAAMTED
-216 EEEQKYKKFTK
+216 EEEKYKKFTK

-235 IGGNNMDDYPLKM
+235 IGGNNMNDYPLKM
-248 LIFNRARLIKNSKN
+248 LIFNRARMVKNSKN
-262 RIPYGVEL
+262 RIPFGVEL
-270 IQKYKRDSWIVFTE
+270 LQKHKRDSWIVFTE

-289 KDFNDIIRNKGFK
+289 KEFNKIINKKGYK
-302 SGIYN
+302 SAIYN
-307 TDLNDDERQENLENF
+307 TDLDNNEREENLNNF
-322 KAGKLNVL
+322 KSGNLNVL

-384 SKTEYEKLRE
+384 SNTEYVKLKE
-394 ESNRYKLEGVP
+394 ESNRYQLENVP
-405 IKWQQMT
+405 IRWQKMK
-412 L
+412 

>member
-1 MEITPTRRNYKS
+1 MKLREWQEKAFPKWWAKKQGIVKVVTGGGKTFFAIFCLKKYLEKDPT
-13 KNKSFKPT
+13 
-21 QSTPKVNKGPKSR
+21 
-34 MNFKKTLIEDSISQ
+34 KKILIIVPSI
-48 KTTKFSALLNNPMP
+48 ALLDQWY
-62 LKKETPPFLSASVLE
+62 ESLSQ
-77 GRVPYLFKSFL
+77 SFSD
-88 TKLYKVK
+88 
-95 NDKDISLNG
+95 NDIGLNG
-104 GGEQTDATTKI
+104 GGEQTSSSTKI
-115 CISTIDSLKNIIKDI
+115 CISTIDSLKNIINDI
-130 NAESTFLIVDECH
+130 NVKETFLIVDECH

-153 LTNNWHATL
+153 LAGKWHATL

-289 KDFNDIIRNKGFK
+289 KDFNKIINTKGFK

-307 TDLNDDERQENLENF
+307 TDLKDDERQENLDNF

-384 SKTEYEKLRE
+384 SKTEYDKLRE

-405 IKWQQMT
+405 VKWQQMS

>member
-1 MEITPTRRNYKS
+1 MKLREWQETAFPLWWNRKRGIV
-13 KNKSFKPT
+13 
-21 QSTPKVNKGPKSR
+21 KVVTGGG
-34 MNFKKTLIEDSISQ
+34 KTVFAIYCLKQYLEENPNNSILIVVPSI
-48 KTTKFSALLNNPMP
+48 ALLDQWY
-62 LKKETPPFLSASVLE
+62 E
-77 GRVPYLFKSFL
+77 GLLQSYDANQL
-88 TKLYKVK
+88 
-95 NDKDISLNG
+95 SLNG
-104 GGEQTDATTKI
+104 GGEHLEELSMIT
-115 CISTIDSLKNIIKDI
+115 ISTIDSVKNIIDKFD
-130 NAESTFLIVDECH
+130 ASQTLLIVDECH
-143 KIGTEKRGDM
+143 KIGTEKRGET

-202 VNFKLLYGYAALLP
+202 VNFKLLYAYAAMTP
-216 EEEQKYKKFTK
+216 EEEDEYKKFTK

-235 IGGNNMDDYPLKM
+235 IGGNNMNDYPLKM
-248 LIFNRARLIKNSKN
+248 MIFNRARMVKNSKN
-262 RIPYGVEL
+262 RIPFGIEL
-270 IQKYKRDSWIVFTE
+270 LQKYKRDSWIVFTE

-289 KDFNDIIRNKGFK
+289 KEFNAIINSKGYQ
-302 SGIYN
+302 SAIYN
-307 TDLNDDERQENLENF
+307 TDLDASEREENLNNF
-322 KAGKLNVL
+322 KSGNLNVL

-367 LRITANKE
+367 LRITANKQ

-394 ESNRYKLEGVP
+394 ESNRYQLEGVP
-405 IKWQQMT
+405 IKWQQMK
-412 L
+412 

>member
-1 MEITPTRRNYKS
+1 MKLREWQEKAFPLWWAKKRGIV
-13 KNKSFKPT
+13 
-21 QSTPKVNKGPKSR
+21 KVVTGGG
-34 MNFKKTLIEDSISQ
+34 KTVFAIHCLTKYLEEEKDNSIFIVVPSIALLDQWYEGLQ
-48 KTTKFSALLNNPMP
+48 KTFDDA
-62 LKKETPPFLSASVLE
+62 
-77 GRVPYLFKSFL
+77 
-88 TKLYKVK
+88 
-95 NDKDISLNG
+95 DISLNG
-104 GGEQTDATTKI
+104 GGEHLEEISKVT
-115 CISTIDSLKNIIKDI
+115 ISTIDSVKNIIHKFDAS
-130 NAESTFLIVDECH
+130 NTLLIVDECH
-143 KIGTEKRGDM
+143 KIGTEKRGET

-202 VNFKLLYGYAALLP
+202 VNFKLLYAYAAMTKD
-216 EEEQKYKKFTK
+216 EEDKYKKFTK

-235 IGGNNMDDYPLKM
+235 IGGNNMNDYPLKM
-248 LIFNRARLIKNSKN
+248 LIFNRARMVKNSKN
-262 RIPYGVEL
+262 RIPFGVEL
-270 IQKYKRDSWIVFTE
+270 LQKHKRDSWIVFTE

-289 KDFNDIIRNKGFK
+289 KEFNKIINKKGYK
-302 SGIYN
+302 SAIYN
-307 TDLNDDERQENLENF
+307 TDLDNAEREENLSNF
-322 KAGKLNVL
+322 KSGNLNVL

-367 LRITANKE
+367 LRITANKQ

-384 SKTEYEKLRE
+384 SKTEFDKLRE

-405 IKWQQMT
+405 IKWQKMNSY
-412 L
+412 

>member
-1 MEITPTRRNYKS
+1 MKLRDWQENAFPLWWEKKRGII
-13 KNKSFKPT
+13 
-21 QSTPKVNKGPKSR
+21 KVVTGGG
-34 MNFKKTLIEDSISQ
+34 KTVFAIHCLTKYLEENQINSILIVVPSI
-48 KTTKFSALLNNPMP
+48 ALLDQWYES
-62 LKKETPPFLSASVLE
+62 LSLSFSSKEIA
-77 GRVPYLFKSFL
+77 
-88 TKLYKVK
+88 
-95 NDKDISLNG
+95 LNG
-104 GGEQTDATTKI
+104 GGEQIEDVTKI
-115 CISTIDSLKNIIKDI
+115 CISTIDSLKNLIDKVDPE
-130 NAESTFLIVDECH
+130 NTLLIVDECH
-143 KIGTEKRGDM
+143 KIGTEKRGEM

-202 VNFKLLYGYAALLP
+202 VNFKLLYAYAAMTKD
-216 EEEQKYKKFTK
+216 EEDKYKKFTK

-235 IGGNNMDDYPLKM
+235 IGGNNMNDYPLKM
-248 LIFNRARLIKNSKN
+248 LIFNRARMVKNSKN
-262 RIPYGVEL
+262 RIPFGVEL
-270 IQKYKRDSWIVFTE
+270 LQKHKRESWIVFTE

-289 KDFNDIIRNKGFK
+289 KEFNTIINTKGYK
-302 SGIYN
+302 SAIYN
-307 TDLNDDERQENLENF
+307 TDLDNAAREENLNNF
-322 KAGKLNVL
+322 KNGNLNVL

-384 SKTEYEKLRE
+384 SNTEYVKLKE
-394 ESNRYKLEGVP
+394 ESNRYQLENVP
-405 IKWQQMT
+405 IRWQQMK
-412 L
+412 

>member
-1 MEITPTRRNYKS
+1 MKLREWQEKAFPLWWAEKRGIV
-13 KNKSFKPT
+13 
-21 QSTPKVNKGPKSR
+21 KVVTGGG
-34 MNFKKTLIEDSISQ
+34 KTVFAIHCLTKYLEEEKDNSIFIVVPSIALLDQWYEGLQ
-48 KTTKFSALLNNPMP
+48 KTFDDT
-62 LKKETPPFLSASVLE
+62 
-77 GRVPYLFKSFL
+77 
-88 TKLYKVK
+88 
-95 NDKDISLNG
+95 DISLNG
-104 GGEQTDATTKI
+104 GGEHLEEISKVT
-115 CISTIDSLKNIIKDI
+115 ISTIDSVKNIIHKFDAS
-130 NAESTFLIVDECH
+130 NTLLIVDECH
-143 KIGTEKRGDM
+143 KIGTEKRGET

-202 VNFKLLYGYAALLP
+202 VNFKLLYAYAAMTKD
-216 EEEQKYKKFTK
+216 EEDKYKKFTK

-235 IGGNNMDDYPLKM
+235 IGGNNMNDYPLKM
-248 LIFNRARLIKNSKN
+248 LIFNRARMVKNSKN
-262 RIPYGVEL
+262 RIPFGVEL
-270 IQKYKRDSWIVFTE
+270 LQKHKRDSWIVFTE

-289 KDFNDIIRNKGFK
+289 KEFNKIINKKGYK
-302 SGIYN
+302 SAIYN
-307 TDLNDDERQENLENF
+307 TDLDNAEREENLNNF
-322 KAGKLNVL
+322 KSGNLNVL

-384 SKTEYEKLRE
+384 SKTEFDKLRE

-405 IKWQQMT
+405 VKWQQM
-412 L
+412 